1 MGEAERIVVNT
12 GPLITLAK
20 AQAIP
25 VIQALPFSFMC
36 PQQVAQE
43 IEAGIGEGHTEVTLE
58 WLEVVQLRQPLNPV
72 AAAALDV
79 GEAAVIQLALEQ
91 EVERVCI
98 DDKKGRR
105 MALAVGLRPVG
116 TLGLL
121 LRAKN
126 TGVISEV
133 KPCLNRI
140 MEAGA
145 WYAPALIKRIL
156 REARE

>member
-1 MGEAERIVVNT
+1 MPTGSSAGNRIWF
-12 GPLITLAK
+12 PD
-20 AQAIP
+20 
-25 VIQALPFSFMC
+25 
-36 PQQVAQE
+36 
-43 IEAGIGEGHTEVTLE
+43 GHTEVTLE
-58 WLEVVQLRQPLNPV
+58 WLEVAQLRQPLNPV

-91 EVERVCI
+91 DVQRVCI

-105 MALAVGLRPVG
+105 MALAVGLKPVG

-133 KPCLNRI
+133 KPYLNRI
-140 MEAGA
+140 METGA
-145 WYAPALIKRIL
+145 WYAPALIERIL